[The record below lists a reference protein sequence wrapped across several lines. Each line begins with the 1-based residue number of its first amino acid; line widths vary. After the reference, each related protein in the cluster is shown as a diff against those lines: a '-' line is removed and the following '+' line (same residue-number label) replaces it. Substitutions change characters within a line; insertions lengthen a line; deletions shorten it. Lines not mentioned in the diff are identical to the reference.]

1 MSATLS
7 EGGLR
12 RRAFT
17 LIELLVV
24 IAIIAILAAMLL
36 PALSNAKVKAQRIQC
51 VSNMRQ
57 FAFAWV
63 MYSTDNNGQLVCNY
77 PVTGAGGGT
86 PHPDDWF
93 PGDSSIP
100 PSGFYGNPTLYGP
113 SSLYCAQ
120 VGKLYPYH
128 KSIYL
133 GRCPADRRTYQGSNV
148 VRSVSMNSWMCGRSF
163 GDPSGVTVIYPDP
176 PGNDARL
183 AYRLFRKDSALLRP
197 ATLWLM
203 IDEDEK
209 SINDSMFV
217 VDMGAGNGIADA
229 PARRHGMAYG
239 INFADGHAE
248 IYKLRDPRSQAWT
261 SLPIPKSGPLNP
273 DWVALTNIST
283 FSTK

>member
-1 MSATLS
+1 MNP
-7 EGGLR
+7 GRFIDRLR

-36 PALSNAKVKAQRIQC
+36 PALAKAKLKAERIRC

-57 FAFAWV
+57 FAIAWI
-63 MYSTDNNGQLVCNY
+63 MYSTDNNGQLVGNY
-77 PVTGAGGGT
+77 PVLTAGGGT

-93 PGDSSIP
+93 PGDESIP
-100 PSGFYGNPTLYGP
+100 PSGFYGNPVQYGP
-113 SSLYCAQ
+113 SSLYSVQA
-120 VGKLYPYH
+120 GKLWPYH
-128 KSIYL
+128 KSHYL
-133 GRCPADRRTYQGSNV
+133 GRCPADKRSYQGSNV
-148 VRSVSMNSWMCGRSF
+148 VRSVSMNSWMNGRSF

-176 PGNDARL
+176 PAADGKL
-183 AYRLFRKDSALLRP
+183 AYRFFRKDSALQRA

-229 PARRHGMAYG
+229 PARRHGNAYG

-248 IYKLRDPRSQAWT
+248 IYKLRDPRSQSWT

-273 DWVALTNIST
+273 DWVALTNVST
-283 FSTK
+283 FAR